1 MEQYNEILKL
11 KTMLEEAGIVFD
23 FYPRK
28 ELHDEWDGYQICYP
42 ADQGRVCSV
51 IEGAL
56 TYGGLCDRLE
66 IMGLLTKEERKD
78 GTVKGWLTAEDVFAR
93 IKKHWEEN
101 YLNRTTSDELLK
113 KCGLAFITSPEKERI
128 AKNECTA
135 K

>member
-11 KTMLEEAGIVFD
+11 KTMLEKAGIVFD

-28 ELHDEWDGYQICYP
+28 ELH
-42 ADQGRVCSV
+42 
-51 IEGAL
+51 
-56 TYGGLCDRLE
+56 GGFCDRLE

-101 YLNRTTSDELLK
+101 YLNENNIR
-113 KCGLAFITSPEKERI
+113 
-128 AKNECTA
+128 
-135 K
+135 

>member
-28 ELHDEWDGYQICYP
+28 KVYSVFDGYQICYP
-42 ADQGRVCSV
+42 ANTGIVCSV

-56 TYGGLCDRLE
+56 TYGGVCDRLE

-101 YLNRTTSDELLK
+101 YES
-113 KCGLAFITSPEKERI
+113 
-128 AKNECTA
+128 
-135 K
+135 

>member
-1 MEQYNEILKL
+1 MERYNEILKL

-42 ADQGRVCSV
+42 AGTRRMCSV

-66 IMGLLTKEERKD
+66 IMGLLTKEEIKD
-78 GTVKGWLTAEDVFAR
+78 GIVKGWLTAEDVFAR
-93 IKKHWEEN
+93 IKKHWEGN
-101 YLNRTTSDELLK
+101 YGKRN
-113 KCGLAFITSPEKERI
+113 
-128 AKNECTA
+128 
-135 K
+135 

>member
-1 MEQYNEILKL
+1 MEQYKEILRL
-11 KTMLEEAGIVFD
+11 ESMLVDAGIVFD

-28 ELHDEWDGYQICYP
+28 DLHDELDGYQICYP
-42 ADQGRVCSV
+42 SDAGRVCSV

-56 TYGGLCDRLE
+56 TYGGVCDRLE

-101 YLNRTTSDELLK
+101 YGDVGK
-113 KCGLAFITSPEKERI
+113 
-128 AKNECTA
+128 
-135 K
+135 

>member
-11 KTMLEEAGIVFD
+11 KAMLEEAGIVFD

-28 ELHDEWDGYQICYP
+28 ELYDGWNGYQICYP
-42 ADQGRVCSV
+42 ADAGRVCSV

-56 TYGGLCDRLE
+56 TRGGVYDKLE

-78 GTVKGWLTAEDVFAR
+78 GIVKGWLTAEDVFAR

-101 YLNRTTSDELLK
+101 YLN
-113 KCGLAFITSPEKERI
+113 
-128 AKNECTA
+128 KNNIQ
-135 K
+135 

>member
-28 ELHDEWDGYQICYP
+28 VISDDCDGYKICYP
-42 ADQGRVCSV
+42 AAAGRVCSV

-56 TYGGLCDRLE
+56 TRGGVCDRLE

-78 GTVKGWLTAEDVFAR
+78 GIVKGWLTAEDVFER
-93 IKKHWEEN
+93 IKKHWEGN
-101 YLNRTTSDELLK
+101 YGKRN
-113 KCGLAFITSPEKERI
+113 
-128 AKNECTA
+128 
-135 K
+135 

>member
-11 KTMLEEAGIVFD
+11 KTMLKEAGIVFD
-23 FYPRK
+23 FYQRK

-42 ADQGRVCSV
+42 ADAGRVCSV

-101 YLNRTTSDELLK
+101 YLNENNIR
-113 KCGLAFITSPEKERI
+113 
-128 AKNECTA
+128 
-135 K
+135 

>member
-28 ELHDEWDGYQICYP
+28 VINDDCDGYKICYP
-42 ADQGRVCSV
+42 AAAGRVCSV

-56 TYGGLCDRLE
+56 TYGGVCDRLE

-78 GTVKGWLTAEDVFAR
+78 RYED
-93 IKKHWEEN
+93 
-101 YLNRTTSDELLK
+101 S
-113 KCGLAFITSPEKERI
+113 FIEGCLWCMLGRGDGVMPEQFCDYGE
-128 AKNECTA
+128 
-135 K
+135 